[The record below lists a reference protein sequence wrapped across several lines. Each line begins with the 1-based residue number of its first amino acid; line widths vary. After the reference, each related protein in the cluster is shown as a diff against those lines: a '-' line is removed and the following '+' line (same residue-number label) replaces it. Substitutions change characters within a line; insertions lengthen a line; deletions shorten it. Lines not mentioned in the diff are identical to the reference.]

1 MEVVKKPWS
10 PTQMICLNNA
20 QTQAVFAMGSNFLPI
35 QISNQGYKA
44 LVDEKSEIFSKSHT
58 QLVMALAFSNDDKL
72 LLTGSEDKSLK
83 VWDTS
88 NWTLLYTIP
97 CNKKATSAGMI
108 GDSILWSD
116 RSGAVFET
124 SLQKL
129 QSASEKGAKET
140 SLLPIEVEGV
150 KKEENEDKKENA
162 DDVDEENSNSSISLI
177 LGHCSWVTTMFL
189 NNSFIA
195 TGDRDKKIRIS
206 NYPKAY
212 DILSYCLGQP
222 TFISCIAL
230 LPSRV
235 LVSAGGDGMLY
246 SWNYTTG
253 KMIHKLAIAT
263 GVVRSIV
270 VVDNE
275 LLAVV
280 VEGDSSVHFVSY
292 QANGDVFT
300 YITKIPI
307 TTQMILS
314 LSIHRT
320 STSKIQFFVSTTD
333 IGVQIFDLEKSNSI
347 PSLTSTRVEEK
358 EKQLVSIFDTFF
370 DPQPTDQTYFDA
382 LKKQFSLTVLLVDN
396 FDPQLRRDT
405 AKIEGGADNDDN
417 KQKKKKRKGGGK
429 ANHQVV

>member
-1 MEVVKKPWS
+1 MEVVKKPWN
-10 PTQMICLNNA
+10 PIQMICLNNA
-20 QTQAVFAMGSNFLPI
+20 QSQAVFAMGSNFLPI
-35 QISNQGYKA
+35 QISNQEFKA
-44 LVDEKSEIFSKSHT
+44 LVDEKSEIFSKPHT
-58 QLVMALAFSNDDKL
+58 QIIMALAFSKDDKL
-72 LLTGSEDKSLK
+72 LLTGSEDKTLK

-108 GDSILWSD
+108 GDSVLWSD

-124 SLQKL
+124 TLQKL
-129 QSASEKGAKET
+129 QTASEKGTKET
-140 SLLPIEVEGV
+140 SLLPTDE
-150 KKEENEDKKENA
+150 KTENEDGNKKEN
-162 DDVDEENSNSSISLI
+162 DDVDEDNCNSSISLI

-189 NNSFIA
+189 NDSFLA
-195 TGDRDKKIRIS
+195 TGDRDKKLRIS
-206 NYPKAY
+206 KYPKAY

-230 LPSRV
+230 LPSGV
-235 LVSAGGDGMLY
+235 LLSGGGDGTLY
-246 SWNYTTG
+246 SWNYTNG
-253 KMIHKLAIAT
+253 KMLQKLAIAT

-270 VVDNE
+270 VVDEE

-280 VEGDSSVHFVSY
+280 VEGDSSVHFVAY
-292 QANGDVFT
+292 QVNGDVVTFNLA
-300 YITKIPI
+300 TKIPI

-333 IGVQIFDLEKSNSI
+333 TGVQIFNLEKSNNM

-358 EKQLVSIFDTFF
+358 EKQLVSISDTFF
-370 DPQPTDQTYFDA
+370 DQQPNDQTLFDA
-382 LKKQFSLTVLLVDN
+382 LRKQFSLTVLLVDN
-396 FDPQLRRDT
+396 FDPQLRRDN
-405 AKIEGGADNDDN
+405 AKLEGGDTDEN
-417 KQKKKKRKGGGK
+417 KQKKKKRRGGGK